1 MWPHSHAI
9 YLFRAAR
16 TIRTIPTYFTTYS
29 GRQSHPIQPIRI
41 HAYLHAYLRCLQR
54 VQQESIQP
62 KLLVETA
69 QLSQCSLPT
78 IGSER
83 GHPCHYPVRIT
94 AYLLCLHSTTL
105 GRHGEKWHPSR
116 TRRPMGTVTPRVS
129 HAKWLFLMFL
139 LGLTHK
145 TRHKM
150 KAFSCDK
157 YRYKITAPD
166 RARDPPIFG

>member
-1 MWPHSHAI
+1 MWPHSYAI
-9 YLFRAAR
+9 YPFRAAR
-16 TIRTIPTYFTTYS
+16 AIRTIPTYFTTYS

-54 VQQESIQP
+54 VQQESIQSKP
-62 KLLVETA
+62 LVETA

-78 IGSER
+78 SGSAR
-83 GHPCHYPVRIT
+83 GHPVHYPVGIT
-94 AYLLCLHSTTL
+94 AYLQCLHHPTL
-105 GRHGEKWHPSR
+105 HGHREMLHPSR
-116 TRRPMGTVTPRVS
+116 TKWQMGTATPRVS
-129 HAKWLFLMFL
+129 HAKWLFLGFL

-150 KAFSCDK
+150 KACLCDK